1 MSILITCM
9 RIYSV
14 SADLIMVY
22 IGRSYYILYAP
33 FGAIGMI
40 RVKCACWFVTP
51 LNDLPALLP
60 KECFANN
67 SYQYKS

>member
-1 MSILITCM
+1 MSILITSE
-9 RIYSV
+9 RICLL

-22 IGRSYYILYAP
+22 IGRILYAS
-33 FGAIGMI
+33 FGVIGVI

-51 LNDLPALLP
+51 LDDLPALLP
-60 KECFANN
+60 KECFVNN

>member
-1 MSILITCM
+1 MMIDEYLDHK
-9 RIYSV
+9 RIYSL

-22 IGRSYYILYAP
+22 VGRILCAP
-33 FGAIGMI
+33 FGVIGVI

-51 LNDLPALLP
+51 LDDLPALLP
-60 KECFANN
+60 KECFVNN